1 MLFEERQG
9 ANVYL
14 YRLLSAFTTVFSYI
28 DTAYGPATGLPRRTY
43 ARQYLS
49 FGEQCEI
56 ISELNESNLFTIEIL
71 YVHLCYHIR
80 KGKLCE

>member
-9 ANVYL
+9 NNVYL
-14 YRLLSAFTTVFSYI
+14 YRLLSAFAAVFSYI

-43 ARQYLS
+43 ARQYLT

-56 ISELNESNLFTIEIL
+56 SSELNESDSFAIYLP
-71 YVHLCYHIR
+71 Y
-80 KGKLCE
+80 